1 MANFG
6 VHKGKGADWTAL
18 LRKDA
23 AGRVLAKF
31 CNAELA
37 LRESPEWRGCI
48 AYDEFAARIVLR
60 RPPPLEQYLGDE
72 WTQAHDLMA
81 LKWLQSKGVMVKLR
95 DVVEAVQAVAIQN
108 RFHPV
113 REWLDGLKWDG
124 IERARHWLTLYL
136 GVEASDYVRAV
147 GERWLVS
154 AVARVYEPGCKA
166 DCVLVLE
173 GPQGAG
179 KSTALK
185 TLAGDWFTDE
195 IHELGSKDAAL
206 QIRGVL
212 VVELAEL
219 RQLRR
224 SDTEAIKSFVSR
236 TVDRFRPPYGQR
248 VEAFPRQCVFAG
260 TGNDG
265 VYLGDETGG
274 RRFWPVR
281 CGKIN
286 LRELLRDREQ
296 LWAEACQRYRDGVP
310 WYLDSAEL
318 QEAADAEQRD
328 RFNEDA
334 WHELIV
340 EWLARERLNSVSVA
354 EVLERCVKKD
364 KGMWAQSDKNRVA
377 KVLVFLGWKR
387 KNLARGGGSNWR
399 YVAPEG
405 WISSVSSMVSSP
417 VSSLSGFES

>member
-1 MANFG
+1 MGGFK
-6 VHKGKGADWTAL
+6 VHKGSNSDWTVL
-18 LRKDA
+18 LKKDA
-23 AGRVLAKF
+23 AGRFLAKF

-37 LRESPEWRGCI
+37 LRAAPDWAGCI
-48 AYDEFAARIVLR
+48 AYDEFASRIVLR
-60 RPPPLEQYLGDE
+60 RPPPLDQDLGGE
-72 WTQAHDLMA
+72 WTQAHDLLA
-81 LKWLQSKGVMVKLR
+81 LKWIQGKGVMVKLR
-95 DVVEAVQAVAIQN
+95 DVEEAVQAVAIQN

-113 REWLDGLKWDG
+113 RDWLDGLKWDG
-124 IERARHWLTLYL
+124 IERVRDWLTLYL
-136 GVEASDYVRAV
+136 GVEAGDYVRAV

-154 AVARVYEPGCKA
+154 AVARVYRPGCKA

-173 GPQGAG
+173 GPQGVG

-185 TLAGDWFTDE
+185 SLAGEWFTDE
-195 IHELGSKDAAL
+195 VHELGSKDAAL

-224 SDTEAIKSFVSR
+224 ADTEAIKSFVSR
-236 TVDRFRPPYGQR
+236 TVDRFRPPYGRR

-265 VYLGDETGG
+265 AYLGDETGG

-281 CGKIN
+281 CGKIH
-286 LRELLRDREQ
+286 LAELQRDREQ
-296 LWAEACQRYRDGVP
+296 LWAEAVHKYKAGVP
-310 WYLDSAEL
+310 WWMETEEL
-318 QEAADAEQRD
+318 QAAADLEQRD

-340 EWLARERLNSVSVA
+340 CWLERERIESVSVA
-354 EVLERCVKKD
+354 EVLERCIKKD
-364 KGMWAQSDKNRVA
+364 KGLWGQADRNRVG
-377 KVLVFLGWKR
+377 KVLKFLRWER
-387 KNLARGGGSNWR
+387 KNCASGGGSNWR

-405 WISSVSSMVSSP
+405 WVSSVSSLVSSP
-417 VSSLSGFES
+417 VSSLSGFE